1 MIEVDSLTK
10 VYGSLLFGKK
20 NKVPA
25 VDSVS
30 LVARPGIVTGLLGP
44 NGAGKTTILKAI
56 CGLHY
61 PTSGSVRVMGLDV
74 EEFPVEVRSLVGYV
88 SEQPALIAS
97 LSVRDFLQ
105 YACRLRFAA
114 GLPQEAA
121 CSKNIKQA
129 TCHETIGQVL
139 DRVVAECSLEEVFFR
154 PIGQLSKGY
163 RQRLSFAQAL
173 LHNPPVLVL
182 DEPVSGLDPAQ
193 IKQMRDMI
201 KKLVRQRT
209 ILLSTHLMQEV
220 EALCHQ
226 VYVMSGGRMVASG
239 TVQSIAQAAGTATFE
254 DAFLKLTAGGGAGS
268 FAGVRPAA
276 RGGGHE

>member
-10 VYGSLLFGKK
+10 VYGSRS
-20 NKVPA
+20 KVLA

-30 LVARPGIVTGLLGP
+30 LVVRPGVVTGLLGP

-61 PTSGSVRVMGLDV
+61 PTSGSLRVMGLDV
-74 EEFPVEVRSLVGYV
+74 EEFPVAVRSLVGYV

-105 YACRLRFAA
+105 YAYRIRFAA
-114 GLPQEAA
+114 GLGLHLESALTERMGQAICGESIKRAA
-121 CSKNIKQA
+121 CSETMDQA
-129 TCHETIGQVL
+129 LE
-139 DRVVAECSLEEVFFR
+139 RVVAECRLEEVFFR
-154 PIGQLSKGY
+154 PIGQLSKGF

-193 IKQMRDMI
+193 IRQMRDMI
-201 KKLVRQRT
+201 QRLGRQRT
-209 ILLSTHLMQEV
+209 VLLSTHLMQEV
-220 EALCHQ
+220 EALCQQ
-226 VYVMSGGRMVASG
+226 VHIISGGRLVASG
-239 TVQSIAQAAGTATFE
+239 TAQDITQSVGTSTFE
-254 DAFLKLTAGGGAGS
+254 DAFLRLTAGG
-268 FAGVRPAA
+268 FGV
-276 RGGGHE
+276 

>member
-10 VYGSLLFGKK
+10 VYGSRS
-20 NKVPA
+20 KVLA

-30 LVARPGIVTGLLGP
+30 LVVRPGVVTGLLGP

-61 PTSGSVRVMGLDV
+61 PTSGSLRVMGLDV
-74 EEFPVEVRSLVGYV
+74 EEFPVAVRSLVGYV

-105 YACRLRFAA
+105 YAYRIRFAA
-114 GLPQEAA
+114 GLHRESATAERMEQAA
-121 CSKNIKQA
+121 CSETMKQA
-129 TCHETIGQVL
+129 LE
-139 DRVVAECSLEEVFFR
+139 RVVAECRLEEVFFR
-154 PIGQLSKGY
+154 PIGQLSKGF

-193 IKQMRDMI
+193 IRQMRDMI
-201 KKLVRQRT
+201 QRLGRQRT
-209 ILLSTHLMQEV
+209 VLLSTHLMQEV
-220 EALCHQ
+220 EALCQQ
-226 VYVMSGGRMVASG
+226 VHIISGGRLVASG
-239 TVQSIAQAAGTATFE
+239 TAQDITQSVGTSTFE
-254 DAFLKLTAGGGAGS
+254 DAFLRLTAGG
-268 FAGVRPAA
+268 FGV
-276 RGGGHE
+276 